1 MARVVLCFV
10 FVIARKERSEGRGNP
25 SCLGAAGRVDGSV
38 NGSQWIAAG
47 YALAMTTHLAVAR
60 RKRREVLA
68 KTQIKGIDL
77 VWIKTG
83 YIGSQKFILPL
94 EVLLWPW
101 LFS

>member
-1 MARVVLCFV
+1 MLTLSLRGRRGARDAAIHRV
-10 FVIARKERSEGRGNP
+10 S
-25 SCLGAAGRVDGSV
+25 GAGGRVDGSV
-38 NGSQWIAAG
+38 TGSQWIAAG

-83 YIGSQKFILPL
+83 YTGSQKFILPL